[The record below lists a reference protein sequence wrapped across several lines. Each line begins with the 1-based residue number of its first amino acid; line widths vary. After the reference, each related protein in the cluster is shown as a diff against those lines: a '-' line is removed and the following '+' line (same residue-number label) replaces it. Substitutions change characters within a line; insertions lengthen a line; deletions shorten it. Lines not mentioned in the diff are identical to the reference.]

1 MKYNLQSLIPNLQSL
16 TPNPQ
21 LLITNSFLILP
32 LILYFP
38 VLSLPFF
45 WDDVANFQHLFG
57 KTILQVWIDSK
68 GFPYYR
74 PFTFTVWYA
83 MQKIFGATNTVP
95 FHALNLITLLAL
107 TWAVSKLARKLT
119 RDSLVA
125 FIAGALMGV
134 FPFVAL
140 VVPLVASLF
149 HLLVT
154 LCAVLACLAILEFE
168 STQQWRWAIIAIT
181 LSSVTPF
188 VHESGVTVSAL
199 MAVCL
204 FAAFLFRN
212 VEPQRTQRAQS
223 FLNNLFA
230 SFAPFAVKRSTI
242 VVLIAF
248 IFNVVAF
255 LIWRSIPK
263 DQGAFEWVGWDS
275 IGQSI
280 IFFLEGLTYPI
291 QFVARWMMVQF
302 GMKDVL
308 AVAIVGIV
316 GVVTLWMMARD
327 WRWLLFGFAYC
338 YVAAAPSIIA
348 LNFSYVTVS
357 PRLMVYTAPAS
368 TILWAAAIVS
378 LTRRLMSLRAA
389 QPRGV
394 SNPAQKIPRFARNDI
409 GQTIIALL
417 ITALIVLIPIRHIQ
431 YEVQLHHVALDHLW
445 TFVNAMKQDPK
456 SKHLIVNEVNW
467 IARPQLTY
475 ALGHEGVEVM
485 PGYLNPQL
493 MAWVHTQ
500 ELYDVD
506 GVTFELIKKDV
517 QNLYYA
523 PWGDHLDWEAMAA
536 RARKAERLWQVRY
549 DENKIE
555 FLELGRVA
563 PASGEAIVSF
573 ADRIWLTAIKSGV
586 KSDHVELR
594 LSWRVNAQSG
604 EDIFAHALDCE
615 GNVLGQTDGASLG
628 GVYPIWLWQAG
639 ESIHEIRRVPLSSTS
654 SCYRI
659 EIGLFD
665 PKTAERTMAKD
676 ASGKRLENDMVL
688 IDIGH

>member
-1 MKYNLQSLIPNLQSL
+1 MKHNIQLQTSNFKLPRFASNLQSRIL
-16 TPNPQ
+16 NPQ
-21 LLITNSFLILP
+21 LLITNSFLLFP
-32 LILYFP
+32 LFLYFP

-57 KTILQVWIDSK
+57 KSIAQVWLDSK

-74 PFTFTVWYA
+74 PFTFTLWYA
-83 MQKIFGATNTVP
+83 MQKVFGATNTVP
-95 FHALNLITLLAL
+95 YHALNVITLLAL
-107 TWAVSKLARKLT
+107 AWAVSKLAHKLT
-119 RDSLVA
+119 RDSLIA
-125 FIAGALMGV
+125 FIAGTLMGV
-134 FPFVAL
+134 FPFAAL

-168 STQQWRWAIIAIT
+168 STQRLRWAIIAIMF
-181 LSSVTPF
+181 SIVTPF

-204 FAAFLFRN
+204 SAALLIRNAKNFSAFFA
-212 VEPQRTQRAQS
+212 QR
-223 FLNNLFA
+223 L
-230 SFAPFAVKRSTI
+230 FAVKSFF

-248 IFNVVAF
+248 IFNIVAF
-255 LIWRSIPK
+255 FIWRSIPK
-263 DQGAFEWVGWDS
+263 DQGSFEWVGWDS

-291 QFVARWMMVQF
+291 QFISRWMMVQF

-316 GVVTLWMMARD
+316 GVVILWIMVRD
-327 WRWLLFGFAYC
+327 WRWLLLGFAYC
-338 YVAAAPSIIA
+338 YVAASPSIIA
-348 LNFSYVTVS
+348 LNFSYITVS
-357 PRLMVYTAPAS
+357 PRLMVYTAPAAV
-368 TILWAAAIVS
+368 IVWAVAIVS
-378 LTRRLMSLRAA
+378 FARRLMSLRAGRA
-389 QPRGV
+389 ETDAVFKTASVYPRWITT
-394 SNPAQKIPRFARNDI
+394 SLAL
-409 GQTIIALL
+409 IITLL
-417 ITALIVLIPIRHIQ
+417 IILVPIRHIQ

-445 TFVNAMKQDPK
+445 TFLNAMKADPK

-517 QNLYYA
+517 PNLYYA
-523 PWGDHLDWEAMAA
+523 PWGDHLDWEAMAE
-536 RARKAERLWQVRY
+536 RTRKADRIWVVRY
-549 DENKIE
+549 DENKID
-555 FLELGRVA
+555 FLELGRVV

-573 ADRIWLTAIKSGV
+573 ADRIWLTSIKSEV
-586 KSDHVELR
+586 KSDYIELR
-594 LSWRVNAQSG
+594 LSWRVNAKSG
-604 EDIFAHALDCE
+604 EDIFAHALDCD

-665 PKTAERTMAKD
+665 PKTGERTMAKD
-676 ASGKRLENDMVL
+676 ASGKRIENDVFL
-688 IDIGH
+688 IEIK

>member
-1 MKYNLQSLIPNLQSL
+1 
-16 TPNPQ
+16 
-21 LLITNSFLILP
+21 
-32 LILYFP
+32 
-38 VLSLPFF
+38 
-45 WDDVANFQHLFG
+45 
-57 KTILQVWIDSK
+57 
-68 GFPYYR
+68 
-74 PFTFTVWYA
+74 

-95 FHALNLITLLAL
+95 FHALNLIMLLAL
-107 TWAVSKLARKLT
+107 AWAVSKLAHKLT

-168 STQQWRWAIIAIT
+168 STQQWRWAISAIT
-181 LSSVTPF
+181 LSILTPF

-280 IFFLEGLTYPI
+280 FFFLEGLTYPI

-338 YVAAAPSIIA
+338 YAAAAPSIIA

-368 TILWAAAIVS
+368 AILWAVAIVS

-394 SNPAQKIPRFARNDI
+394 SVSTREIPRFATQKLKFLSLAGRAKTCEVFKTSQVYPRWVTRNDI
-409 GQTIIALL
+409 WQTIIALL
-417 ITALIVLIPIRHIQ
+417 ITALIVLVPIRHIQ

-456 SKHLIVNEVNW
+456 SKHLIINEVNW

-517 QNLYYA
+517 PNLYYA

-549 DENKIE
+549 DENKID
-555 FLELGRVA
+555 FFELGRVA
-563 PASGEAIVSF
+563 SASGDAIISF
-573 ADRIWLTAIKSGV
+573 ADRIWLTAVKSEV
-586 KSDHVELR
+586 KSDHIELR
-594 LSWRVNAQSG
+594 LSWRVNAKSG

-654 SCYRI
+654 PCYRV

-665 PKTAERTMAKD
+665 PKTGERTIAKD

>member
-1 MKYNLQSLIPNLQSL
+1 MTRLKSLIPNPQSL
-16 TPNPQ
+16 ISNLY
-21 LLITNSFLILP
+21 LLFP
-32 LILYFP
+32 LLLYFP

-57 KTILQVWIDSK
+57 KTIAQVWLDSK

-74 PFTFTVWYA
+74 PFTFTLWYA
-83 MQKIFGATNTVP
+83 MQKFFGATNTVP
-95 FHALNLITLLAL
+95 FHALNVITLLAL
-107 TWAVSKLARKLT
+107 AWAVSKLARKLT
-119 RDSLVA
+119 RDSLTA
-125 FIAGALMGV
+125 FIAGTLMGV
-134 FPFVAL
+134 FPFAAL

-154 LCAVLACLAILEFE
+154 LFAVLACLAILEFE
-168 STQQWRWAIIAIT
+168 STQQWRWAITAIL
-181 LSSVTPF
+181 LSCVTPF

-199 MAVCL
+199 MTVCL
-204 FAAFLFRN
+204 LMAFRFRKNAETLRATSLQKNFFAL
-212 VEPQRTQRAQS
+212 S
-223 FLNNLFA
+223 
-230 SFAPFAVKRSTI
+230 AVKSFGVT
-242 VVLIAF
+242 LIAF
-248 IFNVVAF
+248 IFNIIAF
-255 LIWRSIPK
+255 FIWRSIPK

-280 IFFLEGLTYPI
+280 IFFFEGLTFPI
-291 QFVARWMMVQF
+291 QFISRWMMIQF

-308 AVAIVGIV
+308 AVAIIGIV
-316 GVVTLWMMARD
+316 GVVILWMMARD

-338 YVAAAPSIIA
+338 YVAAAPSILA
-348 LNFSYVTVS
+348 LNFSYITVS
-357 PRLMVYTAPAS
+357 PRLMVYTAPAAV
-368 TILWAAAIVS
+368 IVWAVAIVS
-378 LTRRLMSLRAA
+378 LSRRAA

-394 SNPAQKIPRFARNDI
+394 SNTAPEIPRPFGARNDI
-409 GQTIIALL
+409 LQSAIALL
-417 ITALIVLIPIRHIQ
+417 ITVVVIIIPIRHIQ

-445 TFVNAMKQDPK
+445 TFVNAMKADPK

-517 QNLYYA
+517 PNLYYA
-523 PWGDHLDWEAMAA
+523 PWGDHLDWDAMAA

-549 DENKIE
+549 DENKID
-555 FLELGRVA
+555 FLELGRVESST
-563 PASGEAIVSF
+563 SGEAIVSF
-573 ADRIWLTAIKSGV
+573 ADRIWLTSIKSEV
-586 KSDHVELR
+586 KTDHVELR
-594 LSWRVNAQSG
+594 LSWRVNTKSG

-628 GVYPIWLWQAG
+628 GVYPIWLWRAG
-639 ESIHEIRRVPLSSTS
+639 ESIHEMRRVPLSSTS
-654 SCYRI
+654 SCYRV

-665 PKTAERTMAKD
+665 PKSGERTAAKD
-676 ASGKRLENDMVL
+676 SSGKRIENDVFL
-688 IDIGH
+688 IEIK

>member
-1 MKYNLQSLIPNLQSL
+1 MNRLKSLI
-16 TPNPQ
+16 PNPQ
-21 LLITNSFLILP
+21 LLITNSFLLFP
-32 LILYFP
+32 LFLYFP

-57 KTILQVWIDSK
+57 KTIVQVWMDSK

-74 PFTFTVWYA
+74 PFTFTLWYA
-83 MQKIFGATNTVP
+83 MQKIFGATNTVSY
-95 FHALNLITLLAL
+95 HALNIITLLAL
-107 TWAVSKLARKLT
+107 AWAVSKLAHKLT

-134 FPFVAL
+134 FPFAAL

-154 LCAVLACLAILEFE
+154 LFAVLACLAILEFE
-168 STQQWRWAIIAIT
+168 STQQWRWAIIAIMV
-181 LSSVTPF
+181 SIVTPF

-204 FAAFLFRN
+204 FAAFLLRKN
-212 VEPQRTQRAQS
+212 AETLRATSLQKKFS
-223 FLNNLFA
+223 AFFA
-230 SFAPFAVKRSTI
+230 FSAVKSFFI
-242 VVLIAF
+242 VLIAF
-248 IFNVVAF
+248 IFNIIAF
-255 LIWRSIPK
+255 FIWRSIPK
-263 DQGAFEWVGWDS
+263 DQGSFEWVGWDS

-280 IFFLEGLTYPI
+280 IFFLEGLTFPI
-291 QFVARWMMVQF
+291 QFVSRWMMIQF
-302 GMKDVL
+302 GTKDVL

-316 GVVTLWMMARD
+316 GVVILWFMMRD

-338 YVAAAPSIIA
+338 YVAASPSIIA
-348 LNFSYVTVS
+348 LNFSYITVS
-357 PRLMVYTAPAS
+357 PRLMVYIAPAA
-368 TILWAAAIVS
+368 TILWAVAIVAASKQLTTFIKRPERSAVGAQSRDANTAPLDYVSHTTRNSARGASLIAAAI
-378 LTRRLMSLRAA
+378 T
-389 QPRGV
+389 
-394 SNPAQKIPRFARNDI
+394 
-409 GQTIIALL
+409 LL
-417 ITALIVLIPIRHIQ
+417 IIIVPIRHIQ

-445 TFVNAMKQDPK
+445 TFVNAMKGDPK

-500 ELYDVD
+500 ELYEVD

-517 QNLYYA
+517 PNLYYA
-523 PWGDHLDWEAMAA
+523 PWGDHLDWEAMAE
-536 RARKAERLWQVRY
+536 RTRKAERIWVVRY
-549 DENKIE
+549 DENKID

-563 PASGEAIVSF
+563 PANGEAIVSF
-573 ADRIWLTAIKSGV
+573 ADRIWLTSIKSEV
-586 KSDHVELR
+586 KGDHLELR
-594 LSWRVNAQSG
+594 LSWRVNAKSG
-604 EDIFAHALDCE
+604 EDIFAHALDCD

-639 ESIHEIRRVPLSSTS
+639 ESIQEIRRVPLSSAS
-654 SCYRI
+654 SCYKV

-665 PKTAERTMAKD
+665 PKTGERTMAKD
-676 ASGKRLENDMVL
+676 ASGKRLENDVFL
-688 IDIGH
+688 IEIK